1 MNMSIPYWA
10 ILIFLVINVSILY
23 TVRKKQ
29 SVNDFFIGNRQ
40 MSWLAIAVSIAATSF
55 WANSVFFVTTFSE
68 TNGLP
73 GALYFTLGVTLPVL
87 VAGTLGYHIAKH
99 IKYQSFYN
107 MNDYVEAKT
116 SGHLANMFAFVYG
129 LATLYNLTSN
139 LTAFGII
146 GEYFPNINYSIIT
159 LVLIVTVCAYTMFGG
174 FRATVRTDIVQL
186 LLLLIGGGVTGLIIS
201 YQTSSPTEVIQTIA
215 DVKQFNFIDSVPFTE
230 IFLTVFLIIIGSAL
244 CDNAHYQRIFALGNR
259 KNIVKAFGVGTAI
272 YIIAV
277 LGFAL
282 LSWTTISNGLSIETY
297 VHGVMNNVEQNAGL
311 IAMIFFVTCLL
322 CASASSMDSAL
333 HSIGS
338 IIGRKF
344 NTSVNQKMFAR
355 IAMIGFCVMAYTLVQ
370 MKIDLWVLLTTFGA
384 VRLSLV
390 IPTLY
395 IVFSKKHLEWKMLA
409 TSIVLA
415 ISVGFY
421 LQTLDISK
429 FTLVWV
435 SMVTPL
441 AVILPYRIFW
451 FAKHKKNVKLK

>member
-1 MNMSIPYWA
+1 MSTSIPYWS
-10 ILIFLVINVSILY
+10 ILIFLVLNISTIY
-23 TVRKKQ
+23 FMRRKQ
-29 SVNDFFIGNRQ
+29 NISEFFIGNRQ
-40 MSWLAIAVSIAATSF
+40 MSWIAIGISIAATSF

-68 TNGLP
+68 TNGIP
-73 GALYFTLGVTLPVL
+73 GALYFTLGVTLPVV

-99 IKYQSFYN
+99 IKYESFYN
-107 MNDYVEAKT
+107 MNDYVQAKT
-116 SGHLANMFAFVYG
+116 SGHLANLFAFVYG

-146 GEYFPNINYSIIT
+146 GEYFPDINYSIIT

-174 FRATVRTDIVQL
+174 FRATVGTDIVQL
-186 LLLLIGGGVTGLIIS
+186 ILLLIGGGVTGLIIS
-201 YQTSSPTEVIQTIA
+201 YQNSSPIEVLQTVSTI
-215 DVKQFNFIDSVPFTE
+215 KQFDFINSVPITE

-259 KNIVKAFGVGTAI
+259 KNIVKAFGLGTTI

-277 LGFAL
+277 LGFAF
-282 LSWTTISNGLSIETY
+282 LSWTTIANDLSIDTY
-297 VHGVMNNVEQNAGL
+297 VHGVMNNVEKNAGL
-311 IAMIFFVTCLL
+311 LSIIFFVTCLL

-338 IIGRKF
+338 IVGRKF
-344 NTSVNQKMFAR
+344 KKTINQKFFAR
-355 IAMIGFCVMAYTLVQ
+355 VCMIVFCVMAYTLVQ

-409 TSIVLA
+409 SSIILA
-415 ISVGFY
+415 IIVGFY

-429 FTLVWV
+429 FTLVWT

-441 AVILPYRIFW
+441 VVILPYRIFW
-451 FAKHKKNVKLK
+451 FAKNKNVC